1 MQTKISSFKN
11 DFENITK
18 RLSKSKQTTN
28 ETLNSAQILQMYNKN
43 QICIQKLRNKK
54 LNINYNISIKDPET
68 FIKEV
73 IEPFNLLIKRKELK
87 ITILNEMKN

>member
-11 DFENITK
+11 DFGNITK